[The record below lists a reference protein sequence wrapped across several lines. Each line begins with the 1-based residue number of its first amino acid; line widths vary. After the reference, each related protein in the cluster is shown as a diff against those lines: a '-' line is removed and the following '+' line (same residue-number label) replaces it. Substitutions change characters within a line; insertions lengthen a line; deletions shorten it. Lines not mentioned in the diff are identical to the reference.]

1 MRYSDSIIEEVRQS
15 NDIIEVISQ
24 YVHLKRKGRS
34 YFGLC
39 PFHNEKSPSFSVS
52 PDKQIFHCFGC
63 GVGGNV
69 ITFISKIEG
78 LGFKETIEVLAERAK
93 IELPIDN
100 NADNSKEEL
109 KAKVYKV
116 NAYAAE
122 YYHKRLF
129 ESRSKMGQEYVKQR
143 KLNMETIESYKIG
156 FSGNFDELYKELR
169 KQGFHDEEILESGLV
184 NKTDNG
190 KYIDRY
196 RNRFM
201 IPILDVRNRVIAFGR

>member
-78 LGFKETIEVLAERAK
+78 LGFQETIEVLAERAK
-93 IELPIDN
+93 IELPFDN

-109 KAKVYKV
+109 KAKV
-116 NAYAAE
+116 
-122 YYHKRLF
+122 
-129 ESRSKMGQEYVKQR
+129 
-143 KLNMETIESYKIG
+143 
-156 FSGNFDELYKELR
+156 
-169 KQGFHDEEILESGLV
+169 
-184 NKTDNG
+184 
-190 KYIDRY
+190 
-196 RNRFM
+196 
-201 IPILDVRNRVIAFGR
+201 